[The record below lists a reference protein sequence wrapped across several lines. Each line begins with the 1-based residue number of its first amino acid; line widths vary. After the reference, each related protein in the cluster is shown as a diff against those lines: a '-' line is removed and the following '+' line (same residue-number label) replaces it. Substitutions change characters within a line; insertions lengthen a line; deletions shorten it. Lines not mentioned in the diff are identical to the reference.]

1 IFCSTPLPVP
11 PPIQASLGE
20 SRSEFPTIQPVPFAA
35 SKSEGPLHPGDVLGR
50 YRIERMLGSG
60 GMGHVYKAWD
70 EELSEAVALKV
81 IRSEYAANS
90 EAAVRFRREL
100 SLARQVTHKNVVR
113 IYDLGEI
120 NGIKY
125 LSMPFIDGLDLATMM
140 KNGKLPLTLALSVAR
155 QVAAG
160 LAAAH
165 EAGVV
170 HRDLK
175 PANIMVNR
183 AGVAILMDFGLARSA
198 EATAY
203 TVAGAVLGTLEYMS
217 PEQAQGQTATNRSD
231 IYTLGLIYYELFTG
245 ERPFRGETPM

>member
-1 IFCSTPLPVP
+1 
-11 PPIQASLGE
+11 
-20 SRSEFPTIQPVPFAA
+20 
-35 SKSEGPLHPGDVLGR
+35 
-50 YRIERMLGSG
+50 MLGSG

-70 EELSEAVALKV
+70 EELTEAVALKV
-81 IRSEYAANS
+81 IRSEYAAS
-90 EAAVRFRREL
+90 SDAAVRFKREL

-113 IYDLGEI
+113 IYDLGEM
-120 NGIKY
+120 NGTKY
-125 LSMPFIDGLDLATMM
+125 ISMPFIDGLDLATMM
-140 KNGKLPLTLALSVAR
+140 KGGKLPLKLALSVAR

-160 LAAAH
+160 LSAAH

-203 TVAGAVLGTLEYMS
+203 TAAGAVLGTLEYMS
-217 PEQAQGQTATNRSD
+217 PEQAKGETATSRSD

-245 ERPFRGETPM
+245 GRPFRGETPMS